1 MMKKFGL
8 KSQFFIDHNN
18 RKAFFR
24 GVNLG
29 GSNKI
34 PVVPDGATYKK
45 DGFFNHLNVSFI
57 GRPFPLSQADEHFE
71 RLKKWGF
78 NFLRLLT
85 TWEAI
90 EHCGPGIY
98 DHEYLDYLEEI
109 VKKAGEY
116 GFTIFIDPHQDVW
129 SRFTGGDGAPGWT
142 LELAGFDIKKIN
154 PSGAAIVHNVHG
166 DPFPRMIWSTNY
178 QKLAAATM
186 FTLFFGGKNFAP
198 NFHIA
203 GVQIQDYLQD
213 HYINSILK
221 VVERL
226 KKYEHVIGYDSLNE
240 PSNGWIGHPD
250 LRENHGQLKLG
261 KMPTPWQSIL
271 LGDGREQEVEIWKIR
286 LLGLKLTD
294 WKTVNQKGIRA
305 WQTGTDCLWK
315 QHGVWTTDDK
325 NNPVMINPYYFSE
338 VNGEAVDFSTNY
350 LKPFINRFSTA
361 VRKIDEDAAIFIEGV
376 PEFPLPEWTDGD
388 VQGIVNATHWYDG
401 VTLLTK
407 NFNPNFTMDTDR
419 MKLALGKK
427 NVRKVFYQ
435 QLKRIKNDS
444 SKKLGDVPT
453 VIGEFGIPL
462 DLNNK
467 RAYKSGDFS
476 SQSEALDLYYQ
487 IIEELFLDSTIWN
500 YTADNTNERGDLWN
514 DEDLSIFSRDQ
525 QLNPENIYS
534 GGRGLNAIIRPY
546 LRFITGIPIR
556 QSFDFRRK
564 EFTLLFEDE
573 QDGEL
578 IVFVPDYQYP
588 RGFRVDF
595 ENGKWVID
603 VSEQEILLEY
613 FGASGNQ
620 ILRILPK

>member
-1 MMKKFGL
+1 MKKIEF
-8 KSQFFIDHNN
+8 KSQFFTDQNN
-18 RKAFFR
+18 RKVFFR

-45 DGFFNHLNVSFI
+45 EGFFDHLNVSFI
-57 GRPFPLSQADEHFE
+57 GRPFPLSEADEHFG

-98 DHEYLDYLEEI
+98 DIEYLDYFEEI

-142 LELAGFDIKKIN
+142 LELAGFDLKKIH
-154 PSGAAIVHNVHG
+154 PSGAAIVHNIHG
-166 DPFPRMIWSTNY
+166 DPFPKMIWSTNY

-186 FTLFFGGKNFAP
+186 FTLFFGGKDFAP
-198 NFHIA
+198 DFHIA

-221 VVERL
+221 IVDRL

-240 PSNGWIGHPD
+240 PSNGWIGYPD
-250 LRENHGQLKLG
+250 LRENHSQLKFG
-261 KMPTPWQSIL
+261 EMPTPWQSIL
-271 LGDGREQEVEIWKIR
+271 LGDGREQEVEIWKIGK
-286 LLGLKLTD
+286 LGLKLVG
-294 WKTVNQKGIRA
+294 WKKINQKGIRA

-315 QHGVWTTDDK
+315 QHGVWTSDDK
-325 NNPVMINPYYFSE
+325 KNPVLINPYYFSE
-338 VNGEAVDFSTNY
+338 ANGEEVDFSTNY
-350 LKPFINRFSTA
+350 LKPFINRFSKA

-376 PEFPLPEWTDGD
+376 PELPLPEWTEDD
-388 VQGIVNATHWYDG
+388 AQGIVNTTHWYDG

-407 NFNPNFTMDTDR
+407 NFNPNFTMDTDT
-419 MKLALGKK
+419 MKLILGKK
-427 NVRKVFYQ
+427 NVRKVFYK
-435 QLKRIKNDS
+435 QLKNIKNDS
-444 SKKLGDVPT
+444 SKKLGKVPT
-453 VIGEFGIPL
+453 VIGEFGIPF

-525 QLNPENIYS
+525 QVDPENIYS
-534 GGRGLNAIIRPY
+534 GGRALNAIIRPH
-546 LRFITGIPIR
+546 LRLISGVPIR

-564 EFTLLFEDE
+564 EYTLLFEDE
-573 QDGEL
+573 QDGEM

-588 RGFRVDF
+588 RGFRVEI
-595 ENGKWVID
+595 ENGKWD
-603 VSEQEILLEY
+603 VNTLEQEIHVNYHGDIE
-613 FGASGNQ
+613 SQ

>member
-1 MMKKFGL
+1 MKKIEF
-8 KSQFFIDHNN
+8 KSQFFTDQNN
-18 RKAFFR
+18 RKVFFR

-45 DGFFNHLNVSFI
+45 EGFFDHLNVSFI
-57 GRPFPLSQADEHFE
+57 GRPFPLSEADEHFG

-98 DHEYLDYLEEI
+98 DIEYLDYFEEI

-142 LELAGFDIKKIN
+142 LELAGFDLKKIH
-154 PSGAAIVHNVHG
+154 PSCAAIVHNIHG
-166 DPFPRMIWSTNY
+166 DPFPKMIWSTNY

-186 FTLFFGGKNFAP
+186 FTLFFGGKDFAP
-198 NFHIA
+198 DFHIA

-221 VVERL
+221 IVDRL

-240 PSNGWIGHPD
+240 PSNGWIGYSD
-250 LRENHGQLKLG
+250 LRENHSQLKFG
-261 KMPTPWQSIL
+261 EMPTPWQSIL
-271 LGDGREQEVEIWKIR
+271 LGDGREQEVEIWKIGK
-286 LLGLKLTD
+286 LGLKLVG
-294 WKTVNQKGIRA
+294 WKKINQKGIRA

-315 QHGVWTTDDK
+315 QHGVWTSDDK
-325 NNPVMINPYYFSE
+325 KNPVLINPYYFSE
-338 VNGEAVDFSTNY
+338 ANGEEVDFSTNY
-350 LKPFINRFSTA
+350 LKPFINRFSKA

-376 PEFPLPEWTDGD
+376 PELPLPEWTEDD
-388 VQGIVNATHWYDG
+388 AQGIVNTTHWYDG

-407 NFNPNFTMDTDR
+407 NFNPNFTMDTDT
-419 MKLALGKK
+419 MKLILGKK
-427 NVRKVFYQ
+427 NVRKVLYK
-435 QLKRIKNDS
+435 QLKNIKNDS
-444 SKKLGDVPT
+444 SKKLGNVPT
-453 VIGEFGIPL
+453 VIGEFGIPF

-525 QLNPENIYS
+525 QVDPENIYS
-534 GGRGLNAIIRPY
+534 GGRALNAIIRPH
-546 LRFITGIPIR
+546 LRLISGVPIR

-564 EFTLLFEDE
+564 EYTLLFEDE
-573 QDGEL
+573 QDGEM

-588 RGFRVDF
+588 RGFRVEI
-595 ENGKWVID
+595 ENGKWD
-603 VSEQEILLEY
+603 VNTLEQEIHVNYHGDIE
-613 FGASGNQ
+613 SQ

>member
-1 MMKKFGL
+1 MKKIETNA
-8 KSQFFIDHNN
+8 QYFIDSHN
-18 RKAFFR
+18 RKVFFR

-29 GSNKI
+29 GSSKI

-45 DGFFNHLNVSFI
+45 DGFFDHLNVSFV
-57 GRPFPLSQADEHFE
+57 GRPFPLSQADEHFQ

-98 DHEYLDYLEEI
+98 DEEYLDYFEEI
-109 VKKAGEY
+109 VKKAGDY

-166 DPFPRMIWSTNY
+166 DPYPRMIWSTNY

-186 FTLFFGGKNFAP
+186 FTLFFGGKDFAP

-213 HYINSILK
+213 HYIKSILQI
-221 VVERL
+221 VERL
-226 KKYEHVIGYDSLNE
+226 EKYEHVIGYDSLNE
-240 PSNGWIGHPD
+240 PSNGWIGLPD
-250 LRENHGQLKLG
+250 LREIHSQLKLG
-261 KMPTPWQSIL
+261 EMPTPWQSIL
-271 LGDGREQEVEIWKIR
+271 LGDGRQQEVEIWKIR
-286 LLGLKLTD
+286 MLGLRLTG
-294 WKTVNQKGIRA
+294 WKMINQKEVRA
-305 WQTGTDCLWK
+305 WQTGTECLWK
-315 QHGVWTTDDK
+315 GEGVWTTDDK
-325 NNPVMINPYYFSE
+325 NNPVLINPYYFSE
-338 VNGEAVDFSTNY
+338 VNGEPVDFSSNY
-350 LKPFINRFSTA
+350 LKPFINRFSAA
-361 VRKIDEDAAIFIEGV
+361 VRKVDEDAIIFIEGV
-376 PEFPLPEWTDGD
+376 PEFPLPAWTDED
-388 VQGIVNATHWYDG
+388 AQEIVNSTHWYDG

-419 MKLALGKK
+419 MKIAYGKR
-427 NVRKVFYQ
+427 NVRKAFFQ
-435 QLKRIKNDS
+435 QLNRIKNDS
-444 SKKLGDVPT
+444 FTKLGNVPT
-453 VIGEFGIPL
+453 VIGEFGVPF

-467 RAYKSGDFS
+467 RAYKSGDYS

-500 YTADNTNERGDLWN
+500 YTFDNTNERGDLWN

-525 QLNPENIYS
+525 QADAGNIYS
-534 GGRGLNAIIRPY
+534 GGRALNAIIRPY
-546 LRFITGIPIR
+546 LRILSGNPIK

-564 EFTLLFEDE
+564 EYTLLFEDE
-573 QDGEL
+573 KDGEL
-578 IVFVPDYQYP
+578 VVFIPDFQYP
-588 RGFRVDF
+588 RGFRIEF
-595 ENGKWVID
+595 ENGKWEMNTA
-603 VSEQEILLEY
+603 EQELHVDY
-613 FGASGNQ
+613 HGAIGHQ